1 MVTEWGMSD
10 TLGAVNVAGDRRAR
24 FLDMAMPVERG
35 PYSEETA
42 RQIDHEVRRIVTGA
56 HEDARRLLSEHRDLL
71 ERVTRRLL
79 EREVMDGEELRAMM
93 SGAPAVAAV
102 EPRAPSP
109 VV

>member
-1 MVTEWGMSD
+1 
-10 TLGAVNVAGDRRAR
+10 
-24 FLDMAMPVERG
+24 
-35 PYSEETA
+35 
-42 RQIDHEVRRIVTGA
+42 
-56 HEDARRLLSEHRDLL
+56 
-71 ERVTRRLL
+71 VTRRLL